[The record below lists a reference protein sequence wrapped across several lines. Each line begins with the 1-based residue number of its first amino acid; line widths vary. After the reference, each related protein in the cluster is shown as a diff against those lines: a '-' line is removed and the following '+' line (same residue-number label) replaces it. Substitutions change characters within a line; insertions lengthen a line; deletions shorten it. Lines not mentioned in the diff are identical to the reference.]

1 MEIDPSLMHETVY
14 GVSPGEECHVMS
26 DKVQTLANNIYEE
39 FARMISK
46 YDEDVVKQLM
56 PLVISVLEHLDL
68 SFVENQEHE
77 VELELLREDN
87 EQLVTQFEREK
98 QLRKSAEQKL
108 LELEYS
114 VDEDKRELQSKE
126 ESLESLVRIL
136 EIKAKNS
143 ADHAAR
149 LEEKETEMKKEYAKL
164 HERYTEV
171 FRTHVDYVE
180 RTKILFGN
188 EKAEMIS
195 SKARVYEISM
205 PFDLNCY
212 CSSDL
217 CSEHQYC
224 MFHGH
229 SIPQLKS
236 GSLYS
241 VSSEESSIKSLSS
254 PPDFSGLTPPNH
266 VTESV
271 RCLQNELHDVHSSVK
286 SPNSDMKPSQKSGWT
301 DGFGSDLTDLSIS
314 SNPDVDDM
322 NDLSSMD
329 MPPLATVNNEK
340 RRPNTLYQELSFQE
354 GENIPEDDGNDIAA
368 PDSFFGM
375 GREVENL
382 ILENNELL
390 ATKNALNI
398 VKDDL
403 IAKVDEL
410 TSEMEILQGE
420 IKSLQAVKERLKQRV
435 IDLEEELRK
444 TKEEAEKAKAKF
456 EEEEDIPLAQRKR
469 FTRVEMARVLM
480 ERNQYKEKLMELQEA
495 VRWTEMIRASRND
508 PSSDQKKNQSSIRKF
523 FSSLFSSSSSSEK
536 TVRKSPTSS
545 GILYSSPSVHVSP
558 TLESLRKTRLGEK
571 GKSVDFLDSDL
582 ASERLQQQ
590 RARERKEQYKQVRAH
605 VKKEDGRMQAYGWSL
620 PIHDSNS
627 DGEETKSSLSFDPN
641 FPVPIPVYCRPL
653 MDKEPGMKIWC
664 AAGVNLNGGRTRDG
678 GSIVG
683 ASVFYSSPPEDGSLS
698 EDLSEVDKL
707 DHELAEGEKTR
718 IENEKME
725 QRLSSLIWIG
735 TSTHTNSKVNV
746 IDARNPADVLS
757 SFFVCS
763 SHLLCIASVPG
774 ACESDY
780 PVDEEFLKLG
790 VEADKTDIPDDTKSS
805 DSVSSIGNITF
816 VSCSTGPSSS
826 PSPTNDDKESEP
838 VLFRQSTTACE
849 DKVSENSESAPEPNR
864 QQQWIVMKDPP
875 EIIKD
880 GISELS
886 KDNPLAYDHIEKM
899 SSVLPTMWM
908 GAQNGSI
915 YVHSSVAQWWR
926 CIHTVKLKDAVLNIV
941 HIKGR
946 VLAAMANGTVAI
958 FHRGEDN
965 QWELN
970 NYHLLDLGYP
980 HYSIRCMAVVHN
992 KVWCGYRNTV
1002 HVLCPK
1008 TLSIEKSFDAHPRKE
1023 SQVRQLAWVGEGV
1036 WISIRLDSTLRL
1048 YHAHTYQ
1055 HLQDVDI
1062 EPYISKILG
1071 TGKLGFS
1078 FVRITALAVSCSRLW
1093 IGTGNGVILSVPLHE
1108 SGKKRKPND
1117 DSLDSIRV
1125 YTDGK
1130 DNVTPGSFVPYCN
1143 MSEAQ
1148 LSFHGHKDAV
1158 KFFVAV
1164 PGMMESKAL
1173 QSTYF
1178 SKGQGDMSS
1187 ITSLADDKEDD
1198 TSEKPAKPKYMYIMS
1213 GAEGYIDFRIEDAVE
1228 DAIIWN
1234 AADLGKVVFKKGVGG
1249 DQKNN
1254 TFFDLLQMKRDQAE
1268 TESMVHYGLLKYV
1281 PNGL

>member
-114 VDEDKRELQSKE
+114 VDEDRRELQSKV

-195 SKARVYEISM
+195 SKAR
-205 PFDLNCY
+205 
-212 CSSDL
+212 
-217 CSEHQYC
+217 
-224 MFHGH
+224 H

-354 GENIPEDDGNDIAA
+354 GENMPEDDGNDIA
-368 PDSFFGM
+368 GM
-375 GREVENL
+375 GKEVENL

-435 IDLEEELRK
+435 IDLEEDLRK

-571 GKSVDFLDSDL
+571 GKNVDFLDSDL

-683 ASVFYSSPPEDGSLS
+683 ASVFYSSPPEDGSPS

-718 IENEKME
+718 IENEKIE

-790 VEADKTDIPDDTKSS
+790 VEADKTDIPDDTKST

-838 VLFRQSTTACE
+838 VLFRQSTAACE
-849 DKVSENSESAPEPNR
+849 DKISENSESAPESNR

-1008 TLSIEKSFDAHPRKE
+1008 TLSIEFIKEYFYKSFDAHPRKE

-1164 PGMMESKAL
+1164 PG
-1173 QSTYF
+1173 
-1178 SKGQGDMSS
+1178 QGDMSS

-1213 GAEGYIDFRIEDAVE
+1213 GAEGYIDFRIGDEDDDSDDINDRSYRGSLRSEQSHLIVWQ
-1228 DAIIWN
+1228 IP
-1234 AADLGKVVFKKGVGG
+1234 LPSTTPGHM
-1249 DQKNN
+1249 Q
-1254 TFFDLLQMKRDQAE
+1254 
-1268 TESMVHYGLLKYV
+1268 
-1281 PNGL
+1281 

>member
-114 VDEDKRELQSKE
+114 VDEDRRELQSKV

-195 SKARVYEISM
+195 SKAR
-205 PFDLNCY
+205 
-212 CSSDL
+212 
-217 CSEHQYC
+217 
-224 MFHGH
+224 H

-354 GENIPEDDGNDIAA
+354 GENMPEDDGNDIAA

-375 GREVENL
+375 GKEVENL

-435 IDLEEELRK
+435 IDLEEDLRK

-571 GKSVDFLDSDL
+571 GKNVDFLDSDL

-683 ASVFYSSPPEDGSLS
+683 ASVFYSSPPEDGSPS

-718 IENEKME
+718 IENEKIE

-790 VEADKTDIPDDTKSS
+790 VEADKTDIPDDTKST

-838 VLFRQSTTACE
+838 VLFRQSTAACE
-849 DKVSENSESAPEPNR
+849 DKISENSESAPESNR

-1008 TLSIEKSFDAHPRKE
+1008 TLSIEFIKEYFYKSFDAHPRKE

-1213 GAEGYIDFRIEDAVE
+1213 GAEGYIDFRIGDEDDDSDDINDRSYRGSLRSEQSHLIVWQ
-1228 DAIIWN
+1228 IP
-1234 AADLGKVVFKKGVGG
+1234 LPSTTPGHM
-1249 DQKNN
+1249 Q
-1254 TFFDLLQMKRDQAE
+1254 
-1268 TESMVHYGLLKYV
+1268 
-1281 PNGL
+1281 

>member
-114 VDEDKRELQSKE
+114 VDEDRRELQSKV

-195 SKARVYEISM
+195 SKAR
-205 PFDLNCY
+205 
-212 CSSDL
+212 
-217 CSEHQYC
+217 
-224 MFHGH
+224 H

-354 GENIPEDDGNDIAA
+354 GENMPEDDGNDIAA

-375 GREVENL
+375 GKEVENL

-435 IDLEEELRK
+435 IDLEEDLRK

-571 GKSVDFLDSDL
+571 GKNVDFLDSDL

-683 ASVFYSSPPEDGSLS
+683 ASVFYSSPPEDGSPS

-718 IENEKME
+718 IENEKIE

-790 VEADKTDIPDDTKSS
+790 VEADKTDIPDDTKST

-838 VLFRQSTTACE
+838 VLFRQSTAACE
-849 DKVSENSESAPEPNR
+849 DKISENSESAPESNR

-1164 PGMMESKAL
+1164 PG
-1173 QSTYF
+1173 
-1178 SKGQGDMSS
+1178 QGDMSS

-1213 GAEGYIDFRIEDAVE
+1213 GAEGYIDFRIEQFFEKHSIRDE
-1228 DAIIWN
+1228 DDDSDDINDRSYRGSLRSEQSHLIVWQIP
-1234 AADLGKVVFKKGVGG
+1234 LPSTTPGHM
-1249 DQKNN
+1249 Q
-1254 TFFDLLQMKRDQAE
+1254 
-1268 TESMVHYGLLKYV
+1268 
-1281 PNGL
+1281 

>member
-1 MEIDPSLMHETVY
+1 MELDTSLMHETVY

-98 QLRKSAEQKL
+98 QLRKSSEQKL

-114 VDEDKRELQSKE
+114 VDEDRRDLQSKV

-143 ADHAAR
+143 ADHASR
-149 LEEKETEMKKEYAKL
+149 LEEKEAEMKKEYAKL

-195 SKARVYEISM
+195 SKAKH
-205 PFDLNCY
+205 N
-212 CSSDL
+212 
-217 CSEHQYC
+217 
-224 MFHGH
+224 
-229 SIPQLKS
+229 IPQLKS

-266 VTESV
+266 VTEPV
-271 RCLQNELHDVHSSVK
+271 RCLQNELHDVHASMK
-286 SPNSDMKPSQKSGWT
+286 SPNSQDMKPSQKSGWT

-329 MPPLATVNNEK
+329 LPPVATVNNER

-354 GENIPEDDGNDIAA
+354 GENLPEDDGNDIAA

-375 GREVENL
+375 GKEVENL

-444 TKEEAEKAKAKF
+444 TKEEAEKTKAKF

-508 PSSDQKKNQSSIRKF
+508 PSADQKKNQSSIRKF
-523 FSSLFSSSSSSEK
+523 FSSLFSSSSSEK
-536 TVRKSPTSS
+536 NIRKSPTSS

-558 TLESLRKTRLGEK
+558 TLEALRKTRLGEK
-571 GKSVDFLDSDL
+571 GKNVDFLDSDL

-620 PIHDSNS
+620 PIHGINDGNS
-627 DGEETKSSLSFDPN
+627 DGTSESKTSLSFDPS

-683 ASVFYSSPPEDGSLS
+683 ASVFYSSPPEDGSPS

-718 IENEKME
+718 IENEKIE

-790 VEADKTDIPDDTKSS
+790 VEPDKTEAPDDTKSS

-838 VLFRQSTTACE
+838 VLFRQSSTACE
-849 DKVSENSESAPEPNR
+849 DKISESSESAPEQNR

-946 VLAAMANGTVAI
+946 VISAMANGTVAI

-980 HYSIRCMAVVHN
+980 HYSIRCMTVVHN

-1078 FVRITALAVSCSRLW
+1078 FVRITALAVSCCRLW

-1108 SGKKRKPND
+1108 PGMKRKTND
-1117 DSLDSIRV
+1117 DAPVPGESIRV
-1125 YTDGK
+1125 YADGK
-1130 DNVTPGSFVPYCN
+1130 DNLTPGSFVPYCS

-1178 SKGQGDMSS
+1178 SKGQGDMNS
-1187 ITSLADDKEDD
+1187 ITSLTDDKEDD
-1198 TSEKPAKPKYMYIMS
+1198 TSEKSVKPKYMYIMS
-1213 GAEGYIDFRIEDAVE
+1213 GAEGYIDFRIGDED
-1228 DAIIWN
+1228 DDSDDIN
-1234 AADLGKVVFKKGVGG
+1234 DRSL
-1249 DQKNN
+1249 
-1254 TFFDLLQMKRDQAE
+1254 R
-1268 TESMVHYGLLKYV
+1268 SSLKSEQSHLIV
-1281 PNGL
+1281 WQIPLPSTTPSH

>member
-114 VDEDKRELQSKE
+114 VDEDRRELQSKV

-195 SKARVYEISM
+195 SKARMYEISM

-217 CSEHQYC
+217 CSEHQYY

-354 GENIPEDDGNDIAA
+354 GENMPEDDGNDIA
-368 PDSFFGM
+368 GM
-375 GREVENL
+375 GKEVENL

-435 IDLEEELRK
+435 IDLEEDLRK

-571 GKSVDFLDSDL
+571 GKNVDFLDSDL

-683 ASVFYSSPPEDGSLS
+683 ASVFYSSPPEDGSPS

-718 IENEKME
+718 IENEKIE

-790 VEADKTDIPDDTKSS
+790 VEADKTDIPDDTKST

-838 VLFRQSTTACE
+838 VLFRQSTAACE
-849 DKVSENSESAPEPNR
+849 DKISENSESAPESNR

-1164 PGMMESKAL
+1164 PG
-1173 QSTYF
+1173 
-1178 SKGQGDMSS
+1178 QGDMSS

-1213 GAEGYIDFRIEDAVE
+1213 GAEGYIDFRIGDEDDDSDDINDRSYRGSLRSEQSHLIVWQ
-1228 DAIIWN
+1228 IP
-1234 AADLGKVVFKKGVGG
+1234 LPSTTPGHM
-1249 DQKNN
+1249 Q
-1254 TFFDLLQMKRDQAE
+1254 
-1268 TESMVHYGLLKYV
+1268 
-1281 PNGL
+1281 

>member
-1 MEIDPSLMHETVY
+1 MEVDSALMNETVY

-39 FARMISK
+39 FARMIAK

-98 QLRKSAEQKL
+98 QLRKSSEQKL

-114 VDEDKRELQSKE
+114 VDEDRRDLQSKV

-143 ADHAAR
+143 NDHASR
-149 LEEKETEMKKEYAKL
+149 LEEKEVEMKKEYAKL
-164 HERYTEV
+164 HDRYSEV

-180 RTKILFGN
+180 RTKILYGN

-195 SKARVYEISM
+195 SKAKHNIS
-205 PFDLNCY
+205 
-212 CSSDL
+212 
-217 CSEHQYC
+217 
-224 MFHGH
+224 
-229 SIPQLKS
+229 QLKS
-236 GSLYS
+236 GSMYS
-241 VSSEESSIKSLSS
+241 MSSEESSIKSLSS

-266 VTESV
+266 VPDAARISS
-271 RCLQNELHDVHSSVK
+271 LQNELQDVRSHSSCQDIK
-286 SPNSDMKPSQKSGWT
+286 TAQKSGWT
-301 DGFGSDLTDLSIS
+301 DGFGSDLTDFSIS
-314 SNPDVDDM
+314 SAPDVDDM
-322 NDLSSMD
+322 NDLSSLD
-329 MPPLATVNNEK
+329 MAPAATIQNER
-340 RRPNTLYQELSFQE
+340 RRPNTLYQELSFTECENAQD
-354 GENIPEDDGNDIAA
+354 GEDGNDIAA
-368 PDSFFGM
+368 PDSFFGLSGM
-375 GREVENL
+375 GKEVENL

-420 IKSLQAVKERLKQRV
+420 IKSLQAVKERLKTRV
-435 IDLEEELRK
+435 IDLEEELKK
-444 TKEEAEKAKAKF
+444 TKEEAEKMRAKF
-456 EEEEDIPLAQRKR
+456 EEEEGIPLAQRKR

-495 VRWTEMIRASRND
+495 VRWTEMIRASKND
-508 PSSDQKKNQSSIRKF
+508 PATDKKGQSSIRKF

-536 TVRKSPTSS
+536 TMRKSPTSS

-558 TLESLRKTRLGEK
+558 TLDALRKTRLGEK

-582 ASERLQQQ
+582 ATERLHQQ

-620 PIHDSNS
+620 PILGDSN
-627 DGEETKSSLSFDPN
+627 GEAEPTSLSFDPS
-641 FPVPIPVYCRPL
+641 FPVPVPVYCRPL

-664 AAGVNLNGGRTRDG
+664 SAGVNLNGGRTRDG

-683 ASVFYSSPPEDGSLS
+683 ASVFYSSPPEEDTPT
-698 EDLSEVDKL
+698 EDLSNIEKL
-707 DHELAEGEKTR
+707 SHELAESEKCR
-718 IENEKME
+718 KENEEME

-763 SHLLCIASVPG
+763 SHLLSITSVPG
-774 ACESDY
+774 ACETDY
-780 PVDEEFLKLG
+780 PVEEEFLKLG
-790 VEADKTDIPDDTKSS
+790 VEAEKTEAPDDSKSS
-805 DSVSSIGNITF
+805 DSTNSIGNITF

-826 PSPTNDDKESEP
+826 PPSPTNEDKETEP
-838 VLFRQSTTACE
+838 VLFRQSAPSTDEKNTN
-849 DKVSENSESAPEPNR
+849 SLENGPEPSR

-886 KDNPLAYDHIEKM
+886 KDNPLAYEHIEKM

-980 HYSIRCMAVVHN
+980 HYSIRCMIVVHN
-992 KVWCGYRNTV
+992 KVWCGYRNSI

-1008 TLSIEKSFDAHPRKE
+1008 TLSIEKTFDAHPRKE
-1023 SQVRQLAWVGEGV
+1023 SQVRQLAWVGDGV
-1036 WISIRLDSTLRL
+1036 WLSIRLDSTLRL

-1062 EPYISKILG
+1062 EPFISKILG

-1108 SGKKRKPND
+1108 PCRKRLSEDAQLSGN
-1117 DSLDSIRV
+1117 SIRV
-1125 YTDGK
+1125 YHDDK
-1130 DNVTPGSFVPYCN
+1130 DNLMPGTFVPYCS

-1178 SKGQGDMSS
+1178 SKGQGDMNS
-1187 ITSLADDKEDD
+1187 ITSLSDDKEDD
-1198 TSEKPAKPKYMYIMS
+1198 SSEKASKPKYMYILS
-1213 GAEGYIDFRIEDAVE
+1213 GAEGYIDFRIGDEDDDCDEIDRSCRSSLRSEQSHLIVWQ
-1228 DAIIWN
+1228 IP
-1234 AADLGKVVFKKGVGG
+1234 LPS
-1249 DQKNN
+1249 
-1254 TFFDLLQMKRDQAE
+1254 T
-1268 TESMVHYGLLKYV
+1268 TPSH
-1281 PNGL
+1281 

>member
-114 VDEDKRELQSKE
+114 VDEDRRELQSKV

-195 SKARVYEISM
+195 SKAR
-205 PFDLNCY
+205 
-212 CSSDL
+212 
-217 CSEHQYC
+217 
-224 MFHGH
+224 H

-354 GENIPEDDGNDIAA
+354 GENMPEDDGNDIAA

-375 GREVENL
+375 GKEVENL

-435 IDLEEELRK
+435 IDLEEDLRK

-571 GKSVDFLDSDL
+571 GKNVDFLDSDL

-683 ASVFYSSPPEDGSLS
+683 ASVFYSSPPEDGSPS

-718 IENEKME
+718 IENEKIE

-790 VEADKTDIPDDTKSS
+790 VEADKTDIPDDTKST

-838 VLFRQSTTACE
+838 VLFRQSTAACE
-849 DKVSENSESAPEPNR
+849 DKISENSESAPESNR

-1008 TLSIEKSFDAHPRKE
+1008 TLSIEFIKEYFYKSFDAHPRKE

-1164 PGMMESKAL
+1164 PG
-1173 QSTYF
+1173 
-1178 SKGQGDMSS
+1178 QGDMSS

-1213 GAEGYIDFRIEDAVE
+1213 GAEGYIDFRIEQFFEKHSIRDE
-1228 DAIIWN
+1228 DDDSDDINDRSYRGSLRSEQSHLIVWQIP
-1234 AADLGKVVFKKGVGG
+1234 LPSTTPGHM
-1249 DQKNN
+1249 Q
-1254 TFFDLLQMKRDQAE
+1254 
-1268 TESMVHYGLLKYV
+1268 
-1281 PNGL
+1281 

>member
-1 MEIDPSLMHETVY
+1 MEIDTNLMHETVY

-114 VDEDKRELQSKE
+114 VDEDRRDLQSKV

-143 ADHAAR
+143 NDHASR
-149 LEEKETEMKKEYAKL
+149 LEEKEVEMKKEYSKL
-164 HERYTEV
+164 HERYTEKFKKKNV

-180 RTKILFGN
+180 RTKILYGN
-188 EKAEMIS
+188 DKSESI
-195 SKARVYEISM
+195 
-205 PFDLNCY
+205 
-212 CSSDL
+212 CSRTRN
-217 CSEHQYC
+217 
-224 MFHGH
+224 

-236 GSLYS
+236 GSMYS
-241 VSSEESSIKSLSS
+241 ISSEESSIKSLTS

-266 VTESV
+266 VSETA
-271 RCLQNELHDVHSSVK
+271 RCLQNEMHETLR
-286 SPNSDMKPSQKSGWT
+286 SPNQEMKTCHRSGWT
-301 DGFGSDLTDLSIS
+301 DGFGSDLTDFSIS
-314 SNPDVDDM
+314 SAPDVDD
-322 NDLSSMD
+322 DLSLTD
-329 MPPLATVNNEK
+329 MQPLPTVNNEK
-340 RRPNTLYQELSFQE
+340 RRPNNLYQELSFTEAENAQE
-354 GENIPEDDGNDIAA
+354 DYGNDMA
-368 PDSFFGM
+368 GM
-375 GREVENL
+375 GKEVENL

-420 IKSLQAVKERLKQRV
+420 IKSLHTVKERLKQRV

-444 TKEEAEKAKAKF
+444 TKEEAEKQKAKF

-508 PSSDQKKNQSSIRKF
+508 PNSDQKKQSSIRKF
-523 FSSLFSSSSSSEK
+523 FSSLFSSGSSSDKS
-536 TVRKSPTSS
+536 VRKSPST

-558 TLESLRKTRLGEK
+558 TLDALRKTRLGDK

-582 ASERLQQQ
+582 ATERIQQQ

-620 PIHDSNS
+620 PILGSEGDSIEE
-627 DGEETKSSLSFDPN
+627 GEKSSLSFDPS
-641 FPVPIPVYCRPL
+641 FPVPVPVYCRPL

-683 ASVFYSSPPEDGSLS
+683 ASVFYSSPPEEDSLS

-707 DHELAEGEKTR
+707 DHELHKNEKSR
-718 IENEKME
+718 KENEEIE

-790 VEADKTDIPDDTKSS
+790 VEPEKTEIPDDTKSS

-826 PSPTNDDKESEP
+826 PSPTNDEKETEP
-838 VLFRQSTTACE
+838 VLFRQSATTTE
-849 DKVSENSESAPEPNR
+849 DKGAESTENGPEQNR

-886 KDNPLAYDHIEKM
+886 KDNPLAYDQIEKM

-941 HIKGR
+941 HLQGR
-946 VLAAMANGTVAI
+946 VVAAMANGTVAI

-970 NYHLLDLGYP
+970 NYHILDLGYP
-980 HYSIRCMAVVHN
+980 HFSIRCMMVVHN

-1023 SQVRQLAWVGEGV
+1023 SQVRQLAWIGDGV

-1071 TGKLGFS
+1071 TNKLGFS
-1078 FVRITALAVSCSRLW
+1078 FIRITALAVSCSRLW

-1108 SGKKRKPND
+1108 PGGKRKIYD
-1117 DSLDSIRV
+1117 DTHPPGEGVRV
-1125 YTDGK
+1125 YSDGK
-1130 DNVTPGSFVPYCN
+1130 DNLTAGTFVPFCS

-1178 SKGQGDMSS
+1178 SKGQGDMNS
-1187 ITSLADDKEDD
+1187 ITSLSDDKEDD
-1198 TSEKPAKPKYMYIMS
+1198 SSEKTVKPKYMYIMS
-1213 GAEGYIDFRIEDAVE
+1213 GAEGYIDFRIGDEEDDSDSCRSLSRSEQSHLIVWQ
-1228 DAIIWN
+1228 IP
-1234 AADLGKVVFKKGVGG
+1234 LPTPT
-1249 DQKNN
+1249 QS
-1254 TFFDLLQMKRDQAE
+1254 Q
-1268 TESMVHYGLLKYV
+1268 
-1281 PNGL
+1281 

>member
-1 MEIDPSLMHETVY
+1 MELDTSLMHETVY

-98 QLRKSAEQKL
+98 QLRKSSEQKL

-114 VDEDKRELQSKE
+114 VDEDRRDLQSKV

-143 ADHAAR
+143 ADHASR

-195 SKARVYEISM
+195 SKAKH
-205 PFDLNCY
+205 N
-212 CSSDL
+212 
-217 CSEHQYC
+217 
-224 MFHGH
+224 
-229 SIPQLKS
+229 IPQLKS

-266 VTESV
+266 VTEPV
-271 RCLQNELHDVHSSVK
+271 RCLQNELHDVHASMK
-286 SPNSDMKPSQKSGWT
+286 SPNSQDMKPSQKSGWT

-354 GENIPEDDGNDIAA
+354 GENLPEDDGNDIAA

-375 GREVENL
+375 GKEVENL

-444 TKEEAEKAKAKF
+444 TKEEAEKTKAKF

-523 FSSLFSSSSSSEK
+523 FSSLFSSSSSERN
-536 TVRKSPTSS
+536 VRKSPTSS
-545 GILYSSPSVHVSP
+545 GMLYSSPSVHVSP
-558 TLESLRKTRLGEK
+558 TLEALRKTRLGEK
-571 GKSVDFLDSDL
+571 GKNVDFLDSDL

-620 PIHDSNS
+620 PIHGINDGNA
-627 DGEETKSSLSFDPN
+627 DGESDSKTSLSFDPS
-641 FPVPIPVYCRPL
+641 FPVPVPVYCRPL

-683 ASVFYSSPPEDGSLS
+683 ASVFYSSPPEEGSPS
-698 EDLSEVDKL
+698 ENLSEVDKL

-718 IENEKME
+718 IENEKIE

-774 ACESDY
+774 ACETDY

-790 VEADKTDIPDDTKSS
+790 VEPDKTEVPDDTKSS

-826 PSPTNDDKESEP
+826 PSPTNEDKESEP
-838 VLFRQSTTACE
+838 VLFRQSATACE
-849 DKVSENSESAPEPNR
+849 DKVSESSESAPEQNR

-946 VLAAMANGTVAI
+946 VIAAMANGTVAI

-970 NYHLLDLGYP
+970 NYHILDLGYP
-980 HYSIRCMAVVHN
+980 HYSIRCMTVVHN

-1023 SQVRQLAWVGEGV
+1023 SQIRQLAWVGEGV

-1078 FVRITALAVSCSRLW
+1078 FVRITALAVSCCRLW

-1108 SGKKRKPND
+1108 SGAKRKTND
-1117 DSLDSIRV
+1117 DATVSGESIRV
-1125 YTDGK
+1125 YADGK
-1130 DNVTPGSFVPYCN
+1130 DNLTPGSFVPYCS

-1187 ITSLADDKEDD
+1187 ITSLTDDKEDD
-1198 TSEKPAKPKYMYIMS
+1198 TSEKSVKPKYMYIMS
-1213 GAEGYIDFRIEDAVE
+1213 GAEGYIDFRIGDED
-1228 DAIIWN
+1228 DDSDDIN
-1234 AADLGKVVFKKGVGG
+1234 DRSL
-1249 DQKNN
+1249 
-1254 TFFDLLQMKRDQAE
+1254 R
-1268 TESMVHYGLLKYV
+1268 SSLKSEQSHLIV
-1281 PNGL
+1281 WQIPLPSTTPSH

>member
-114 VDEDKRELQSKE
+114 VDEDRRELQSKV

-195 SKARVYEISM
+195 SKAR
-205 PFDLNCY
+205 
-212 CSSDL
+212 
-217 CSEHQYC
+217 
-224 MFHGH
+224 H

-354 GENIPEDDGNDIAA
+354 GENMPEDDGNDIAA

-375 GREVENL
+375 GKEVENL

-435 IDLEEELRK
+435 IDLEEDLRK

-571 GKSVDFLDSDL
+571 GKNVDFLDSDL

-683 ASVFYSSPPEDGSLS
+683 ASVFYSSPPEDGSPS

-718 IENEKME
+718 IENEKIE

-790 VEADKTDIPDDTKSS
+790 VEADKTDIPDDTKST

-838 VLFRQSTTACE
+838 VLFRQSTAACE
-849 DKVSENSESAPEPNR
+849 DKISENSESAPESNR

-1164 PGMMESKAL
+1164 PG
-1173 QSTYF
+1173 
-1178 SKGQGDMSS
+1178 QGDMSS

-1213 GAEGYIDFRIEDAVE
+1213 GAEGYIDFRIGDEDDDSDDINDRSYRGSLRSEQSHLIVWQ
-1228 DAIIWN
+1228 IP
-1234 AADLGKVVFKKGVGG
+1234 LPSTTPGHM
-1249 DQKNN
+1249 Q
-1254 TFFDLLQMKRDQAE
+1254 
-1268 TESMVHYGLLKYV
+1268 
-1281 PNGL
+1281 

>member
-1 MEIDPSLMHETVY
+1 MDVDTPLMHETVY

-26 DKVQTLANNIYEE
+26 DKVQTLANSIYEE
-39 FARMISK
+39 FARMITK

-98 QLRKSAEQKL
+98 QLRKSSEQKL

-114 VDEDKRELQSKE
+114 VDDDRRDLQSKV

-143 ADHAAR
+143 ADHASR
-149 LEEKETEMKKEYAKL
+149 LEEKENEMKKEYAKL

-195 SKARVYEISM
+195 KARHSL
-205 PFDLNCY
+205 PKLNT
-212 CSSDL
+212 
-217 CSEHQYC
+217 
-224 MFHGH
+224 
-229 SIPQLKS
+229 

-241 VSSEESSIKSLSS
+241 MSSEESSIKSISS
-254 PPDFSGLTPPNH
+254 PPDFSGMTPPNH
-266 VTESV
+266 SV
-271 RCLQNELHDVHSSVK
+271 DGVKCLRNELNDAHSASPLS
-286 SPNSDMKPSQKSGWT
+286 SPNSCQEIKPSQKSGWT
-301 DGFGSDLTDLSIS
+301 GGFGSDLTDLSFS
-314 SNPDVDDM
+314 STIDVEEI
-322 NDLSSMD
+322 NDLSLTD
-329 MPPLATVNNEK
+329 IPPVVQNEK

-354 GENIPEDDGNDIAA
+354 GENVPDGDDANDIAA

-375 GREVENL
+375 GKEVENL
-382 ILENNELL
+382 IIENNELL

-435 IDLEEELRK
+435 LDLEDELKK
-444 TKEEAEKAKAKF
+444 TKEEAEKMKAKF

-508 PSSDQKKNQSSIRKF
+508 PSSEQRKNQSSIRKF

-536 TVRKSPTSS
+536 SMRKSPSSS

-558 TLESLRKTRLGEK
+558 TLDALRKTRLGEK

-620 PIHDSNS
+620 PIHQASDSKS
-627 DGEETKSSLSFDPN
+627 GHDASPKSSLSFDPN

-664 AAGVNLNGGRTRDG
+664 AAGVNLNGGRTKDG
-678 GSIVG
+678 GSVVG
-683 ASVFYSSPPEDGSLS
+683 ASVFYSSPPEENSSS
-698 EDLSEVDKL
+698 ENLSEVEKL
-707 DHELAEGEKTR
+707 SQELTEQGKSLK
-718 IENEKME
+718 ENEEME
-725 QRLSSLIWIG
+725 QKLSSLVWIG

-746 IDARNPADVLS
+746 IDARNPGDVLS

-774 ACESDY
+774 ASDSDY
-780 PVDEEFLKLG
+780 IVDSEFLKLG
-790 VEADKTDIPDDTKSS
+790 VEADQSEAQDDSKSS
-805 DSVSSIGNITF
+805 DCVSSIGNITF

-826 PSPTNDDKESEP
+826 PPSPAEEDKEIEP
-838 VLFRQSTTACE
+838 VLFRQSASSNE
-849 DKVSENSESAPEPNR
+849 DKSLDNSENVPNQSR
-864 QQQWIVMKDPP
+864 QQQQWIVMKDPP

-886 KDNPLAYDHIEKM
+886 KDNPLAYEHIEKM

-941 HIKGR
+941 HVRGR
-946 VLAAMANGTVAI
+946 VIAAMANGTVAI
-958 FHRGEDN
+958 FHRGDDN
-965 QWELN
+965 QWEIN
-970 NYHLLDLGYP
+970 NYHVLDLGYP
-980 HYSIRCMAVVHN
+980 HYSIRCMIAVNN
-992 KVWCGYRNTV
+992 KVWCGYRNTI
-1002 HVLCPK
+1002 HVLDPK
-1008 TLSIEKSFDAHPRKE
+1008 TMSIEKSFDAHPRKE
-1023 SQVRQLAWVGEGV
+1023 SQVRQLAWIGDGV
-1036 WISIRLDSTLRL
+1036 WLSIRLDSTLRL

-1078 FVRITALAVSCSRLW
+1078 FVRITALAISCSRLW

-1108 SGKKRKPND
+1108 PGLKNKSIDEPLPGD
-1117 DSLDSIRV
+1117 VIRV
-1125 YTDGK
+1125 YVDGK
-1130 DNVTPGSFVPYCN
+1130 ENVTPGSFVPYCSI
-1143 MSEAQ
+1143 SEAQ

-1164 PGMMESKAL
+1164 PGL
-1173 QSTYF
+1173 
-1178 SKGQGDMSS
+1178 GDMSS
-1187 ITSLADDKEDD
+1187 ITSLSDEKEDLD
-1198 TSEKPAKPKYMYIMS
+1198 TFGKSNKPKYMYIMS
-1213 GAEGYIDFRIEDAVE
+1213 GAEGYIDFRIGDED
-1228 DAIIWN
+1228 DDSDGTDMN
-1234 AADLGKVVFKKGVGG
+1234 DHSCRNCSKS
-1249 DQKNN
+1249 DQSHLIVWQIPLPSTN
-1254 TFFDLLQMKRDQAE
+1254 
-1268 TESMVHYGLLKYV
+1268 SV
-1281 PNGL
+1281 PNL

>member
-1 MEIDPSLMHETVY
+1 MELDTSLMHETVY

-98 QLRKSAEQKL
+98 QLRKSSEQKL

-114 VDEDKRELQSKE
+114 VDEDRRDLQSKV

-143 ADHAAR
+143 ADHASR
-149 LEEKETEMKKEYAKL
+149 LEEKEAEMKKEYAKL

-195 SKARVYEISM
+195 SKAR
-205 PFDLNCY
+205 
-212 CSSDL
+212 
-217 CSEHQYC
+217 
-224 MFHGH
+224 H

-266 VTESV
+266 VTEPV
-271 RCLQNELHDVHSSVK
+271 RCLQNELHDVHASMK
-286 SPNSDMKPSQKSGWT
+286 SPNSQDMKPSQKSGWT

-329 MPPLATVNNEK
+329 MPPLATVNNER

-354 GENIPEDDGNDIAA
+354 GENLPEDDGNDIA
-368 PDSFFGM
+368 GM
-375 GREVENL
+375 GKEVENL

-444 TKEEAEKAKAKF
+444 TKEEAEKTKAKF

-523 FSSLFSSSSSSEK
+523 FSSLFSSSSSEK
-536 TVRKSPTSS
+536 NVRKSPTSS
-545 GILYSSPSVHVSP
+545 GMLYSSPSVHVSP
-558 TLESLRKTRLGEK
+558 TLEALRKTRLGEK
-571 GKSVDFLDSDL
+571 GKNVDFLDSDL

-620 PIHDSNS
+620 PIHGINDSNN
-627 DGEETKSSLSFDPN
+627 DGESDSKTSLSFDPS

-683 ASVFYSSPPEDGSLS
+683 ASVFYSSPPEEGSLS

-718 IENEKME
+718 IENEKIE

-790 VEADKTDIPDDTKSS
+790 VEPDKTEAPDDTKSS

-849 DKVSENSESAPEPNR
+849 DKVSESSESAPEQNR

-946 VLAAMANGTVAI
+946 VIAAMANGTVAI
-958 FHRGEDN
+958 FHRGDDN

-980 HYSIRCMAVVHN
+980 HYSIRCMTVVHN

-1002 HVLCPK
+1002 HVLCPR

-1023 SQVRQLAWVGEGV
+1023 SQIRQLAWVGEGV

-1078 FVRITALAVSCSRLW
+1078 FVRITALAVSCCRLW

-1108 SGKKRKPND
+1108 PGMKRKTGD
-1117 DSLDSIRV
+1117 DANVSGESIRV
-1125 YTDGK
+1125 YADGK
-1130 DNVTPGSFVPYCN
+1130 DHLTPGSFVPYCS

-1187 ITSLADDKEDD
+1187 ITSLTDDKEDD
-1198 TSEKPAKPKYMYIMS
+1198 NSEKSVKPKYMYIMS
-1213 GAEGYIDFRIEDAVE
+1213 GAEGYIDFRIGDED
-1228 DAIIWN
+1228 DDSDDIN
-1234 AADLGKVVFKKGVGG
+1234 DRSL
-1249 DQKNN
+1249 
-1254 TFFDLLQMKRDQAE
+1254 R
-1268 TESMVHYGLLKYV
+1268 SSLKSEQSHLIV
-1281 PNGL
+1281 WQIPLPSTTPSH